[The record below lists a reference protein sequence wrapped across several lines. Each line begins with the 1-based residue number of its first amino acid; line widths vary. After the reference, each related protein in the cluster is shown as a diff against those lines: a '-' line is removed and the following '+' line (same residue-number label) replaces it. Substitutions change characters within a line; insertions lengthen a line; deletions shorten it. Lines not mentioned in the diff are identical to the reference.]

1 MLPSSHQDRANHIVR
16 TFSKKQFNMSQI
28 IPKANGNNNDENHVD
43 SDNGNTNTT
52 AKLESEHLDFT
63 LPVEEVDVHHE
74 ITDEDHHNTHINGVK
89 GPHEL

>member
-1 MLPSSHQDRANHIVR
+1 MKFGKVDDPSLI
-16 TFSKKQFNMSQI
+16 
-28 IPKANGNNNDENHVD
+28 
-43 SDNGNTNTT
+43 
-52 AKLESEHLDFT
+52 DFT